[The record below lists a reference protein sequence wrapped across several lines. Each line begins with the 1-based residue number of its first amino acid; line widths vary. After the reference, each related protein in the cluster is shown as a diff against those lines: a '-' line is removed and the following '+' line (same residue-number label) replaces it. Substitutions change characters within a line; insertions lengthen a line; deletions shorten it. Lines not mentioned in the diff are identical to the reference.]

1 MAFLLRQISHS
12 ADGREIVRPSR
23 VEGDRLTIG
32 RDPGCDVHLTDLAVA
47 LTHATVERAGPAV
60 LSVAAGPGLY
70 VELNGRK
77 VTSGSIDV
85 AGGGDIRIASH
96 FLRFLPT
103 PADSS
108 EIGIDIERVAEARGD
123 LDASDDRL
131 FSLASVLPSKRVAAW
146 LFALLVLGL
155 CLAWPIKSYYDRQ
168 QRQDQQAAA
177 RQFHADEMWS
187 AGALSLAHSQL
198 ENDCQACHVK
208 AFEAVPDAACKD
220 CHTNIHDHADPFRLA
235 RAEPDLG
242 RWGRIELAFKETFG
256 IPPGRCVECHTEH
269 EGPQQ
274 MPATAQRFCSDC
286 HATLKEKLPDTKLAN
301 AGDFGTAHPEF
312 QPVVLARWNGDRP
325 VLQRVSL
332 AADPREDSNLKF
344 PHDLHLSKTGGVAQ
358 MARRLGD
365 EFGFGEALACKDCHD
380 ATPDGVRF
388 QPVNMEEDCAMCH
401 SLAFDRQGGTIRTL
415 RHGEPRQVVA
425 DLRDFYR
432 ARPGA
437 SLDADGRRRPGI
449 ARAPGGS
456 AQAAQ
461 AIRAVFSPG
470 GACYDCHQ
478 VVAPP
483 RGSLA
488 FDIRPVAFPVRYMHK
503 GWFDHKPH
511 QTEECATCHK
521 ADSSDAA
528 SDLLLPDL
536 ASCRTCHGGESAR
549 KAVPSSC
556 AMCHD
561 YHMDDGAPSMLIRQR
576 VRGKKK
582 DTTIADA
589 DPASLRRAAAE
600 RR

>member
-1 MAFLLRQISHS
+1 
-12 ADGREIVRPSR
+12 
-23 VEGDRLTIG
+23 
-32 RDPGCDVHLTDLAVA
+32 
-47 LTHATVERAGPAV
+47 
-60 LSVAAGPGLY
+60 
-70 VELNGRK
+70 
-77 VTSGSIDV
+77 
-85 AGGGDIRIASH
+85 
-96 FLRFLPT
+96 
-103 PADSS
+103 
-108 EIGIDIERVAEARGD
+108 
-123 LDASDDRL
+123 
-131 FSLASVLPSKRVAAW
+131 
-146 LFALLVLGL
+146 
-155 CLAWPIKSYYDRQ
+155 
-168 QRQDQQAAA
+168 
-177 RQFHADEMWS
+177 
-187 AGALSLAHSQL
+187 
-198 ENDCQACHVK
+198 
-208 AFEAVPDAACKD
+208 
-220 CHTNIHDHADPFRLA
+220 
-235 RAEPDLG
+235 
-242 RWGRIELAFKETFG
+242 
-256 IPPGRCVECHTEH
+256 
-269 EGPQQ
+269 
-274 MPATAQRFCSDC
+274 
-286 HATLKEKLPDTKLAN
+286 
-301 AGDFGTAHPEF
+301 
-312 QPVVLARWNGDRP
+312 
-325 VLQRVSL
+325 
-332 AADPREDSNLKF
+332 
-344 PHDLHLSKTGGVAQ
+344 
-358 MARRLGD
+358 
-365 EFGFGEALACKDCHD
+365 
-380 ATPDGVRF
+380 
-388 QPVNMEEDCAMCH
+388 MCH

-437 SLDADGRRRPGI
+437 SFDADGRRRPGI